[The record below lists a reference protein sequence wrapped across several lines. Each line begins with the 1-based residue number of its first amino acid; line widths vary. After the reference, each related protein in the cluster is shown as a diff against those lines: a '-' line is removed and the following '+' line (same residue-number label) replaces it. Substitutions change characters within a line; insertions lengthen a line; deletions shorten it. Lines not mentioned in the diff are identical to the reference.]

1 MKWIQ
6 SLTKNIS
13 IIIRSFYQLAFT
25 DVNYLLQELVFSDIG
40 DENGDDLAYDVAISG
55 DGLIMAVGARLEIR
69 GVQMSFPDT

>member
-25 DVNYLLQELVFSDIG
+25 DVNYLLQELIFSDIG